1 MQPCHSNGLGANTNE
16 KIARLDEIGR
26 FFTPTIF
33 QKEVESICA
42 TFLRDVYRTQ
52 SRFLMHVFFA
62 ELYLVSKIL
71 VN

>member
-1 MQPCHSNGLGANTNE
+1 M
-16 KIARLDEIGR
+16 ARLDEVGR
-26 FFTPTIF
+26 FFTPTIC

-42 TFLRDVYRTQ
+42 TFLRDVYRAQ

-62 ELYLVSKIL
+62 ELYSVSKIL